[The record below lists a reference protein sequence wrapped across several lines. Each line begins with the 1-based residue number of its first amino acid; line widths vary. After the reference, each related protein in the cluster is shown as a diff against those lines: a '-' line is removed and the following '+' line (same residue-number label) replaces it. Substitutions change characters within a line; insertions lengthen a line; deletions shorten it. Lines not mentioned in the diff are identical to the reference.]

1 MKFDLV
7 STMSNQK
14 PVAPKRGRGRPPK
27 VREEFP
33 EQESGELENHLVN
46 PRFTIPV
53 SEQITD
59 ANLNT
64 STNMEVDDLDKII
77 QQIHDSEIA
86 TAMDESFATYVSN
99 TNINMDGA
107 NSIIQSNAIDGDSD
121 MEHILQQI
129 REQEE
134 HDFAIARQLAEAD
147 NPNPP
152 FVPGDASADDIDD
165 VLEQIR
171 QMEANDKLKKT
182 GHAYSKP
189 LAIDR
194 LLAQQDKEDEDIRRN
209 VSKSLKMQEWHNER
223 ERQDRE
229 YAESLKQDQ
238 EKEREKEQIK
248 AEMQMQKQKELDN
261 EEVYNAEMD
270 EEIDVKPIPKTKEEI
285 RMARLAFFCKKSNS

>member
-1 MKFDLV
+1 LDLKFDLV

-27 VREEFP
+27 VREEIP
-33 EQESGELENHLVN
+33 EQESGELENHIVN
-46 PRFTIPV
+46 PRFAIPV
-53 SEQITD
+53 SEQMTE

-64 STNMEVDDLDKII
+64 SANMEVDDLDKII

-107 NSIIQSNAIDGDSD
+107 NSIIQSDTMDSD
-121 MEHILQQI
+121 MENILQQI

-134 HDFAIARQLAEAD
+134 SDLAMARQLAEAD

-209 VSKSLKMQEWHNER
+209 VSKSLKMQAWHNER

-261 EEVYNAEMD
+261 EEVDNAEMD